1 MPKVWKRTLLIS
13 SICLSRAIDGA
24 NNIRLPIRN
33 SLSLPTTLPLNLHKE
48 ALVSGYD
55 YTFEGTLTG
64 CSQSDI
70 YKLNIDGDAFT
81 LNSTSIEINPFE
93 AYFTMNHENATET
106 AAKQLAIGMIDD
118 ENGNTNGIDEM
129 EIQSEVS
136 FVIYNLN
143 GMEVGRGEAAL
154 QALPHGVYIVNG
166 RKIVK

>member
-1 MPKVWKRTLLIS
+1 
-13 SICLSRAIDGA
+13 
-24 NNIRLPIRN
+24 
-33 SLSLPTTLPLNLHKE
+33 
-48 ALVSGYD
+48 
-55 YTFEGTLTG
+55 
-64 CSQSDI
+64 
-70 YKLNIDGDAFT
+70 
-81 LNSTSIEINPFE
+81 
-93 AYFTMNHENATET
+93 
-106 AAKQLAIGMIDD
+106 MIDD